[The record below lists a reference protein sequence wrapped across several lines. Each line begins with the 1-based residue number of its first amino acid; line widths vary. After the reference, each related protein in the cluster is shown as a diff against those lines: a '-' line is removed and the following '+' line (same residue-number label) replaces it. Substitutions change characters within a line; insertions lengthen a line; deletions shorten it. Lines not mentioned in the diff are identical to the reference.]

1 MLFGYLQINIEG
13 LFYEKI
19 YMRVRVRARQVNLL
33 Q

>member
-19 YMRVRVRARQVNLL
+19 YMRVRARQVNLL